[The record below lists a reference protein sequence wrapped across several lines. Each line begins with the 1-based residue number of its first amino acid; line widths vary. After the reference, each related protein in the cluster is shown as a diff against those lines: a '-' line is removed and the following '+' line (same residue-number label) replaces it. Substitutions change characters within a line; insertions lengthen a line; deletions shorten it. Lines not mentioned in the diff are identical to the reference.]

1 METEEKRCIETRI
14 GKYAIDD
21 TAIISFPQ
29 GMLGIAEK
37 TKYIILDMV
46 EQSPFR
52 LLQSIE
58 DKEFALLVTNPY
70 NFMEKYP
77 VVVDKNARKLLQLK
91 KGEPFDVLVTVT
103 IPQNEPEKLSL
114 NLTGPIIVNTRE
126 QLALQVP
133 QYERESERSFFP
145 FEGVTILST
154 QDSTVSADNAIQD
167 RA

>member
-1 METEEKRCIETRI
+1 METQEKRCIETRI

-21 TAIISFPQ
+21 AAIISFPQ
-29 GMLGIAEK
+29 GMLGIADK
-37 TKYIILDMV
+37 TKYVILDML

-58 DKEFALLVTNPY
+58 DKDFAILVTNPY
-70 NFMEKYP
+70 NFMEKYSL
-77 VVVDKNARKLLQLK
+77 VVDKNARKLLHLK
-91 KGEPFDVLVTVT
+91 EGEPFDVLVTVT

-114 NLTGPIIVNTRE
+114 NLTGPIIVNTRK

-145 FEGVTILST
+145 FEGVSILSA
-154 QDSTVSADNAIQD
+154 QDNAASANNGAQESV
-167 RA
+167 